1 MAGKVLNISLN
12 ATIAPLQKALENVGK
27 MMGDFAATIEKTDA
41 KMAASIRAN
50 VSEMNASLQKVQQ
63 SFVNTEKSGEKAAN
77 SGASLRQQ
85 LRAATNEANKLAE
98 SVGTSDPKFIAA
110 ARRAAELKDTMG
122 DVQLAISALNP
133 DEKFKGLTNV
143 IKGGVGGIQ
152 ALTGAMAAFGG
163 ESEAAQETIKKL
175 QALMAITEGLNAIG
189 GLADAM
195 GAVKVQVIAAA
206 QSMGTLKFAIAAT
219 GIGALVVAVGLLAT
233 HWDEVSLALSDASL
247 KTEMLIDKQRKLN
260 EEMDKAADD
269 ESKKQEDTFN
279 KKAKYGVQIMDD
291 KIREIEKQKE
301 LAQVSGAGA
310 TKLYQLDME
319 RLQLEQKK
327 FEWLAK
333 FASQNTAWYN
343 LEVKYKKEVTEI
355 QYQQTLRTKE
365 YGNELQKLAE
375 ERIKKVIEKNIELK
389 KSLSDSTLNK
399 PFDGLNFGA
408 AKVNDQ
414 LTKANV
420 TMQQF
425 KSNISSFVPPK
436 LDTTKITFTD
446 EQIKRF
452 KMMKDS
458 ADSLNQALRSVATD
472 GIYTLAD
479 AIGTALAGGEV
490 TFASVLNSL
499 ITMVADTAQQ
509 LGKQFITMGVAA
521 LAVTSQLFSNP
532 VGAIAAGAAL
542 VAAGAA
548 AKQIVKNMSAKK
560 MEQGGVVYG
569 NSFVNVGEYGNA
581 HTNPEVIAPLSKLK
595 DIIGG
600 TGTQKVI
607 VEGRLY
613 GSQIALASNRN
624 QSIIKR
630 VTGRR

>member
-1 MAGKVLNISLN
+1 
-12 ATIAPLQKALENVGK
+12 
-27 MMGDFAATIEKTDA
+27 
-41 KMAASIRAN
+41 
-50 VSEMNASLQKVQQ
+50 
-63 SFVNTEKSGEKAAN
+63 
-77 SGASLRQQ
+77 
-85 LRAATNEANKLAE
+85 
-98 SVGTSDPKFIAA
+98 
-110 ARRAAELKDTMG
+110 
-122 DVQLAISALNP
+122 
-133 DEKFKGLTNV
+133 
-143 IKGGVGGIQ
+143 
-152 ALTGAMAAFGG
+152 
-163 ESEAAQETIKKL
+163 
-175 QALMAITEGLNAIG
+175 
-189 GLADAM
+189 
-195 GAVKVQVIAAA
+195 
-206 QSMGTLKFAIAAT
+206 
-219 GIGALVVAVGLLAT
+219 
-233 HWDEVSLALSDASL
+233 
-247 KTEMLIDKQRKLN
+247 MLIDKQRKLN

-269 ESKKQEDTFN
+269 ESKKQEDIFN

-343 LEVKYKKEVTEI
+343 LEVKYKKEVTEL

-425 KSNISSFVPPK
+425 KSNVSSFVPPK

>member
-85 LRAATNEANKLAE
+85 LRQATNEANRLAE

-110 ARRAAELKDTMG
+110 ARKAAELKDTMG

-269 ESKKQEDTFN
+269 ESKKQEDIFN

-343 LEVKYKKEVTEI
+343 LEVKYKKEVTEL
-355 QYQQTLRTKE
+355 QYRQTLRTKE

-425 KSNISSFVPPK
+425 KSNVSSFVPPK

-479 AIGTALAGGEV
+479 AIGTALAGGQV

-499 ITMVADTAQQ
+499 LTMVADTAQQ

-607 VEGRLY
+607 VEGRIY

>member
-1 MAGKVLNISLN
+1 
-12 ATIAPLQKALENVGK
+12 
-27 MMGDFAATIEKTDA
+27 
-41 KMAASIRAN
+41 
-50 VSEMNASLQKVQQ
+50 
-63 SFVNTEKSGEKAAN
+63 
-77 SGASLRQQ
+77 
-85 LRAATNEANKLAE
+85 
-98 SVGTSDPKFIAA
+98 
-110 ARRAAELKDTMG
+110 MG

-269 ESKKQEDTFN
+269 ESKKQEDIFN

-375 ERIKKVIEKNIELK
+375 ERIKKVEMIEFPELGMEAC
-389 KSLSDSTLNK
+389 LS
-399 PFDGLNFGA
+399 
-408 AKVNDQ
+408 
-414 LTKANV
+414 
-420 TMQQF
+420 
-425 KSNISSFVPPK
+425 
-436 LDTTKITFTD
+436 
-446 EQIKRF
+446 
-452 KMMKDS
+452 
-458 ADSLNQALRSVATD
+458 
-472 GIYTLAD
+472 
-479 AIGTALAGGEV
+479 
-490 TFASVLNSL
+490 
-499 ITMVADTAQQ
+499 
-509 LGKQFITMGVAA
+509 
-521 LAVTSQLFSNP
+521 
-532 VGAIAAGAAL
+532 
-542 VAAGAA
+542 
-548 AKQIVKNMSAKK
+548 
-560 MEQGGVVYG
+560 
-569 NSFVNVGEYGNA
+569 
-581 HTNPEVIAPLSKLK
+581 
-595 DIIGG
+595 
-600 TGTQKVI
+600 
-607 VEGRLY
+607 
-613 GSQIALASNRN
+613 
-624 QSIIKR
+624 
-630 VTGRR
+630 

>member
-85 LRAATNEANKLAE
+85 LRQATNEANRLAE

-110 ARRAAELKDTMG
+110 ARKAAELKDTMG

-143 IKGGVGGIQ
+143 IKGGVGGVQ

-195 GAVKVQVIAAA
+195 GAVKTQVIAAA

-269 ESKKQEDTFN
+269 ESKKQEDIFN

-343 LEVKYKKEVTEI
+343 LEVKYKKEVTEL

-425 KSNISSFVPPK
+425 KSNVSSFVPPK

-446 EQIKRF
+446 DQIKRF

-458 ADSLNQALRSVATD
+458 ADSLNSALRSVATD

-509 LGKQFITMGVAA
+509 LGKQFITTGVAA

-548 AKQIVKNMSAKK
+548 AKQIVKK
-560 MEQGGVVYG
+560 
-569 NSFVNVGEYGNA
+569 
-581 HTNPEVIAPLSKLK
+581 T
-595 DIIGG
+595 
-600 TGTQKVI
+600 T
-607 VEGRLY
+607 
-613 GSQIALASNRN
+613 
-624 QSIIKR
+624 
-630 VTGRR
+630 